1 MTTLL
6 AVLVTTLPDEIIQ
19 IVRGVQFLLY
29 LSCPDL
35 KPCLMR
41 VITLLASEFL
51 LQVAW
56 IQSMQVIAKCG
67 AVL

>member
-6 AVLVTTLPDEIIQ
+6 AVLVTTLPHEIIE
-19 IVRGVQFLLY
+19 IVRSVLY

-41 VITLLASEFL
+41 VITLLAREFL

-56 IQSMQVIAKCG
+56 IQSLQVIARCG
-67 AVL
+67 TGL